1 MDLATVI
8 GLFLAWGAFLG
19 SVLMEGTHITALVN
33 VPAAILVVG
42 GTVGATIFSY
52 PMEQIVR
59 IPLLVKKA
67 LFAERLDMSETANTI
82 ISLARKA
89 RREGILVLEQEAR
102 TLSNRFLSTGIQLV
116 VDGLPAE
123 AVRETLENE
132 LLALQERHRAGES
145 IFMSMG
151 GYSPTLGVI
160 GTVAG
165 LVHMLS
171 NLSDPGKMGPA
182 IASAFIAT
190 LYGVSLANLLYL
202 PIANKLKVRS
212 QEEVALY
219 TLMIEGILSIQAGD
233 NPRVVES
240 KIVSYLPPKQRA
252 LVSSSAQAPQEALVQ

>member
-19 SVLMEGTHITALVN
+19 SVLMEGTHITALLN
-33 VPAAILVVG
+33 IPAAVLVIG
-42 GTVGATIFSY
+42 GTMGATIFSY
-52 PMEQIVR
+52 PLEQLKK

-67 LFAERLDMSETANTI
+67 LFAEPVDMVGTVNTI
-82 ISLARKA
+82 INLARKA
-89 RREGILVLEQEAR
+89 RREGILVLEQETR
-102 TLSNRFLSTGIQLV
+102 TLENRFLSTGIQLV
-116 VDGLPAE
+116 VDGLPPE

-132 LLALQERHRAGES
+132 IAALQERHKAGES

-182 IASAFIAT
+182 IANAFIAT

-219 TLMIEGILSIQAGD
+219 TLMLEGILSIQAGD

-240 KIVSYLPPKQRA
+240 KIISYLPPKERTV
-252 LVSSSAQAPQEALVQ
+252 VSTAAQQPQEALVE